1 MPGSDNLRR
10 TGKGASMD
18 GISDG
23 VMGALIGAG
32 AAILSGLLTV
42 LVGAWVA
49 SRQLRHDREERAI
62 DRALQ
67 SKREKLFIS
76 LSAAS
81 DVGRSITGL
90 ARPGSDISEMSERFS
105 EAVNTL
111 ASAGSVAS
119 LEVVTR
125 GRDLVGHAGRRFLIA
140 MAMRRA
146 LDEEASAREWI
157 EFGDWTIDQQVEM
170 QNATGLLLAAVRRDL
185 GIPNSSDEQ
194 VLAATAVDVNGLRR
208 AAAEARA
215 ILLDE

>member
-1 MPGSDNLRR
+1 MND
-10 TGKGASMD
+10 
-18 GISDG
+18 ISDG

-42 LVGAWVA
+42 MFGAWVA

-67 SKREKLFIS
+67 SKRDKLFTS

-90 ARPGSDISEMSERFS
+90 ARPGSNVSEMSDRFS
-105 EAVNTL
+105 EAVNIL

-125 GRDLVGHAGRRFLIA
+125 GRDLVGHAGRLFLIA
-140 MAMRRA
+140 MAKRSA
-146 LDEEASAREWI
+146 IDEQASAKEWMA
-157 EFGDWTIDQQVEM
+157 FGDWAIAQQVEL
-170 QNATGLLLAAVRRDL
+170 QSANGLLLAAVRRDL

-194 VLAATAVDVNGLRR
+194 VLAATAVDVQGLQR

-215 ILLDE
+215 ILLAD